1 MFENVRA
8 DLRRSIANRK
18 DGTWKQHQIIK
29 TAKALGNLGVW
40 PILAYRFGHWA
51 RSVRVP
57 VLGISVR
64 LLAFVAR
71 QAAMIWTGVFI
82 HPAADIGPGLV
93 IHTWFGVFVGTT
105 NIGKNCTLGSGVLI
119 SHATRSIGDNVYF
132 GAGAKVIGDTKI
144 GNNVVVMP
152 NSLVMVDV
160 RDDTTIAGVPA
171 RIKLRG
177 GRPQRFEA
185 QKIPVNGS
193 TGKPVTAPSPE
204 PLKAVLP
211 GSNPAERAT
220 STPDGSVGAVGP
232 RAPALKIR

>member
-8 DLRRSIANRK
+8 DLRASIANRK
-18 DGTWKQHQIIK
+18 DDTWKQHRALK
-29 TAKALGNLGVW
+29 TLKALGNLGVW

-51 RSVRVP
+51 RGVRAP
-57 VLGISVR
+57 VVGTLIR
-64 LLAFVAR
+64 FLAFVVR
-71 QAAMIWTGVFI
+71 QSAMIWTGVFI
-82 HPAADIGPGLV
+82 HPAAEIGPGLV

-105 NIGKNCTLGSGVLI
+105 TIGKNCTLASGVLI

-132 GAGAKVIGDTKI
+132 GAGAKIIGDTKI
-144 GNNVVVMP
+144 GNNVVIMP

-185 QKIPVNGS
+185 RKVNGEAALP
-193 TGKPVTAPSPE
+193 PVPVKTSAAITAPSQG
-204 PLKAVLP
+204 AHS
-211 GSNPAERAT
+211 GPA
-220 STPDGSVGAVGP
+220 GP
-232 RAPALKIR
+232 TTAAPSPAGKVH

>member
-1 MFENVRA
+1 MFENLRA

-18 DGTWKQHQIIK
+18 DGTWKQHRIIK
-29 TAKALGNLGVW
+29 TIKALGNLGVW
-40 PILAYRFGHWA
+40 PILAYRLGHWA
-51 RSVRVP
+51 LKLRVP
-57 VLGISVR
+57 VLGTVMR
-64 LLAFVAR
+64 LLAFIAR
-71 QAAMIWTGVFI
+71 QSAMIWTGVFI

-105 NIGKNCTLGSGVLI
+105 KIGKNCTLASGVLI

-132 GAGAKVIGDTKI
+132 GAGAKIIGDTKI
-144 GNNVVVMP
+144 GNNVVIMP

-185 QKIPVNGS
+185 RKLNGDI
-193 TGKPVTAPSPE
+193 GKPVAAAAATPLKAVTAPS
-204 PLKAVLP
+204 
-211 GSNPAERAT
+211 NPADPHTAT
-220 STPDGSVGAVGP
+220 PSTSGGVAAVRVSSP
-232 RAPALKIR
+232 KVQ

>member
-1 MFENVRA
+1 MFDNVRA

-18 DGTWKQHQIIK
+18 DDTWKQHRIIK
-29 TAKALGNLGVW
+29 TIKALGNLGVW

-51 RSVRVP
+51 LQVRVP
-57 VLGISVR
+57 VLRRFVR
-64 LLAFVAR
+64 LLALCAR
-71 QAAMIWTGVFI
+71 QFTMTWTGVFI

-93 IHTWFGVFVGTT
+93 IHTWIGVFVGTT
-105 NIGKNCTLGSGVLI
+105 RIGKNCTLATGVVI

-152 NSLVMVDV
+152 NSLVMVDI

-185 QKIPVNGS
+185 HKVNGGA
-193 TGKPVTAPSPE
+193 GKPVS
-204 PLKAVLP
+204 
-211 GSNPAERAT
+211 
-220 STPDGSVGAVGP
+220 
-232 RAPALKIR
+232 APAPKPLRAEPSGSGPTEREATGKSAGAAAARMPAPKTH

>member
-8 DLRRSIANRK
+8 DLRASIANRK
-18 DGTWKQHQIIK
+18 DDTRRRGRVIQTLR
-29 TAKALGNLGVW
+29 ALGNMGVW
-40 PILAYRFGHWA
+40 PVVAYRFGHWT
-51 RSVRVP
+51 RGVRIP
-57 VLGISVR
+57 LWGTFLR
-64 LLAFVAR
+64 FLAFLFR
-71 QAAMIWTGVFI
+71 QWTMIWTGVFI
-82 HPAADIGPGLV
+82 HPAAEIGPGVV

-105 NIGKNCTLGSGVLI
+105 KIGKNCTLASGVLI

-144 GNNVVVMP
+144 GNNVVIMP

-185 QKIPVNGS
+185 RKVNGNATRPAAVQKQGNS
-193 TGKPVTAPSPE
+193 SVQPAVTPASP
-204 PLKAVLP
+204 P
-211 GSNPAERAT
+211 PAEK
-220 STPDGSVGAVGP
+220 VQ
-232 RAPALKIR
+232 

>member
-1 MFENVRA
+1 MFDNVRA

-18 DGTWKQHQIIK
+18 DGTWKQHRIVK
-29 TAKALGNLGVW
+29 TIKALGNLGVW

-51 RSVRVP
+51 LQVRVP
-57 VLGISVR
+57 VLRRFVR
-64 LLAFVAR
+64 LVALFAR
-71 QAAMIWTGVFI
+71 QFTMIWTGVFI

-93 IHTWFGVFVGTT
+93 IHTWIGVFVGTT
-105 NIGKNCTLGSGVLI
+105 RIGKNCTLATGVVI

-144 GNNVVVMP
+144 GSNVVVMP

-185 QKIPVNGS
+185 RKVNGS
-193 TGKPVTAPSPE
+193 GERVIATAPK
-204 PLKAVLP
+204 PLKAEPV
-211 GSNPAERAT
+211 AT
-220 STPDGSVGAVGP
+220 SPPERETSSKSAGAIAARTP
-232 RAPALKIR
+232 APKTH

>member
-1 MFENVRA
+1 MFENARA

-29 TAKALGNLGVW
+29 TIKALGNLGVW
-40 PILAYRFGHWA
+40 PVLTYRFGHWA
-51 RSVRVP
+51 LQVRVP
-57 VLGISVR
+57 VLRAIVR
-64 LLAFVAR
+64 LLALFAR
-71 QAAMIWTGVFI
+71 QFTMIWTGVFI
-82 HPAADIGPGLV
+82 HPGADIGPGLV

-105 NIGKNCTLGSGVLI
+105 KIGKNCTLASGVLI
-119 SHATRSIGDNVYF
+119 SHATRSVGDNVYF
-132 GAGAKVIGDTKI
+132 GSGAKVIGDTKI

-185 QKIPVNGS
+185 QRVNGGTGKPAIAPAPKPSRVETAGS
-193 TGKPVTAPSPE
+193 TGATART
-204 PLKAVLP
+204 P
-211 GSNPAERAT
+211 GPKVN
-220 STPDGSVGAVGP
+220 
-232 RAPALKIR
+232 

>member
-18 DGTWKQHQIIK
+18 DGTLKQPGIIK
-29 TAKALGNLGVW
+29 TIKALGNVGVW

-51 RSVRVP
+51 LQLRVP
-57 VLGISVR
+57 VLRIFPR
-64 LLAFVAR
+64 LLALLFR
-71 QAAMIWTGVFI
+71 QLTMVWTGVFI

-105 NIGKNCTLGSGVLI
+105 KIGRDCTVASGVLI

-185 QKIPVNGS
+185 QKVNGGG
-193 TGKPVTAPSPE
+193 GKPVPVLAP
-204 PLKAVLP
+204 K
-211 GSNPAERAT
+211 PAKVEANASSSAELQKPSKSAGAAAR
-220 STPDGSVGAVGP
+220 TP
-232 RAPALKIR
+232 APKPH

>member
-18 DGTWKQHQIIK
+18 DGTWKQHRIIK
-29 TAKALGNLGVW
+29 TVKALGNLGVW
-40 PILAYRFGHWA
+40 PVLAYRFGHWA
-51 RSVRVP
+51 LQVRVP
-57 VLGISVR
+57 VLRIVVR
-64 LLAFVAR
+64 LLALIAR
-71 QAAMIWTGVFI
+71 QFTMIWTGVFI

-105 NIGKNCTLGSGVLI
+105 KIGKNCTVASGVLI

-160 RDDTTIAGVPA
+160 RDDITIAGVPA

-185 QKIPVNGS
+185 HRVNGGA
-193 TGKPVTAPSPE
+193 GKPAIAPSSK
-204 PLKAVLP
+204 PLASVIP
-211 GSNPAERAT
+211 GSSPAERKA
-220 STPDGSVGAVGP
+220 STPGKSAGAAAA
-232 RAPALKIR
+232 APAVPGPKIH

>member
-8 DLRRSIANRK
+8 DLRASIANRK
-18 DGTWKQHQIIK
+18 DDTRRRSGLIK
-29 TAKALGNLGVW
+29 TLRALGNLGVW
-40 PILAYRFGHWA
+40 PVLAYRFGHWS

-57 VLGISVR
+57 IWGT
-64 LLAFVAR
+64 LLRFIAFVFR
-71 QAAMIWTGVFI
+71 QWAMIWTGVFI
-82 HPAADIGPGLV
+82 HPAAEIGPGVV

-105 NIGKNCTLGSGVLI
+105 RIGKNCTLASGVLI

-144 GNNVVVMP
+144 GNNVVIMP

-160 RDDTTIAGVPA
+160 KDDTTIAGVPA

-185 QKIPVNGS
+185 RKVNGDAVKPAPVP
-193 TGKPVTAPSPE
+193 KPVTGSVPTSVTSVVPSPTDK
-204 PLKAVLP
+204 LQ
-211 GSNPAERAT
+211 
-220 STPDGSVGAVGP
+220 
-232 RAPALKIR
+232 

>member
-1 MFENVRA
+1 MFDNVRA

-18 DGTWKQHQIIK
+18 DGTWKQHRIVK
-29 TAKALGNLGVW
+29 TIKALGNLGVW

-51 RSVRVP
+51 LQVRVP
-57 VLGISVR
+57 VLRRLVR
-64 LLAFVAR
+64 LLALFAR
-71 QAAMIWTGVFI
+71 QFTMVWTGVFI
-82 HPAADIGPGLV
+82 HPAAEIGPGLV
-93 IHTWFGVFVGTT
+93 IHTWIGVFVGTT
-105 NIGKNCTLGSGVLI
+105 RIGKNCTLATGVVI

-144 GNNVVVMP
+144 GSNVVVMP

-185 QKIPVNGS
+185 RKVNGGA
-193 TGKPVTAPSPE
+193 GKVIAPPPK
-204 PLKAVLP
+204 PLKAE
-211 GSNPAERAT
+211 PATTSPTERET
-220 STPDGSVGAVGP
+220 SAKSAGAVAARTP
-232 RAPALKIR
+232 APKTH

>member
-8 DLRRSIANRK
+8 DLRATIMNRK
-18 DGTWKQHQIIK
+18 DDTRKRGTVVK
-29 TAKALGNLGVW
+29 TLRALSNLGVW
-40 PILAYRFGHWA
+40 PVLAYRYGHWA
-51 RSVRVP
+51 REIRLP
-57 VLGISVR
+57 LLGTFLR
-64 LLAFVAR
+64 FLGFAFR
-71 QAAMIWTGVFI
+71 QWAMIWTGVFI
-82 HPAADIGPGLV
+82 HPAAEIGPGVV

-105 NIGKNCTLGSGVLI
+105 KIGKNCTLASGVLI

-144 GNNVVVMP
+144 GNNVVIMP

-185 QKIPVNGS
+185 RKVNGEATRPAAMQKQGS
-193 TGKPVTAPSPE
+193 SNVPTSVTSVAPPPVE
-204 PLKAVLP
+204 KLQ
-211 GSNPAERAT
+211 
-220 STPDGSVGAVGP
+220 
-232 RAPALKIR
+232 

>member
-1 MFENVRA
+1 MFENLRA

-18 DGTWKQHQIIK
+18 DGTWKQHRIIK
-29 TAKALGNLGVW
+29 TIKALGNLGVW

-51 RSVRVP
+51 LEVQVP
-57 VLGISVR
+57 VLGTVMR
-64 LLAFVAR
+64 LFAFIAR
-71 QAAMIWTGVFI
+71 QSAMVWTGVFI

-93 IHTWFGVFVGTT
+93 IHTWVGVFVGTT
-105 NIGKNCTLGSGVLI
+105 KIGKNCTLASGVLI

-132 GAGAKVIGDTKI
+132 GAGAKIVGDTKI
-144 GNNVVVMP
+144 GNNVVIMP

-185 QKIPVNGS
+185 RKVNGGA
-193 TGKPVTAPSPE
+193 GKPVTATAGK
-204 PLKAVLP
+204 PLKAVPPASSP
-211 GSNPAERAT
+211 GETEAAT
-220 STPDGSVGAVGP
+220 PSASAGAAAARMPSPKVH
-232 RAPALKIR
+232 